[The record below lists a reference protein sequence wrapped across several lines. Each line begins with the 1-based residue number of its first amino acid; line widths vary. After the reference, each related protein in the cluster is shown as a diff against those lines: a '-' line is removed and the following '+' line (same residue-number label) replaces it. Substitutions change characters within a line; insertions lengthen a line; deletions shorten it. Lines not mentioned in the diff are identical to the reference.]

1 MFFYEGG
8 KLVTFDWI
16 NGCKCSSSSRE
27 IVKKYDSLPGRE
39 GKKDFG
45 IEYPHSNIKEI
56 HLRECVREPSKSTF
70 QTCFLSVLAA
80 K

>member
-1 MFFYEGG
+1 MDVNVPRVPG
-8 KLVTFDWI
+8 K
-16 NGCKCSSSSRE
+16 SSKSM
-27 IVKKYDSLPGRE
+27 IVYQEEKQ
-39 GKKDFG
+39 KDFG